1 MTPTFW
7 THCVVA
13 SLSNVFSSVCE
24 QPSEEGPQDGGRIPR
39 GAEDHTQLLTEAAQL
54 LPHILHSLHVA
65 EVEKVLTAPR
75 LRRGKTGVSHT
86 SIVTLVIRRVW
97 HLAASG
103 PLVSM
108 VDIEQ
113 HDVVPLWARKLLP
126 CCKCLLSLLSS
137 WCVQH

>member
-1 MTPTFW
+1 MCVTGMMKPTFW

-24 QPSEEGPQDGGRIPR
+24 QSSEEGPQDGGRIPR
-39 GAEDHTQLLTEAAQL
+39 GAEGHTQLLTEAAQL

-86 SIVTLVIRRVW
+86 SIVMLVIRRV
-97 HLAASG
+97 A
-103 PLVSM
+103 
-108 VDIEQ
+108 
-113 HDVVPLWARKLLP
+113 P
-126 CCKCLLSLLSS
+126 CCLGPP
-137 WCVQH
+137 CVHGRH